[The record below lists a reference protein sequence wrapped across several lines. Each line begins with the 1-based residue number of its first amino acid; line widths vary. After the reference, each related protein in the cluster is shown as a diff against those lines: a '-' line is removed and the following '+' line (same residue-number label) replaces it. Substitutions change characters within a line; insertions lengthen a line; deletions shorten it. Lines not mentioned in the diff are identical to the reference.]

1 MATRSTIAVQHADGT
16 VSQIYAHWDGYLDGN
31 GQLLHTYYNSQE
43 LAEALVSLG
52 SISSLAER
60 RDPLGT
66 THTFDSPEKDVT
78 VYYGRDRGE
87 TEVEPTVYTNFSD
100 YKKNGDSQ
108 EYDYVFMGGEWFVRY
123 YGTSNGFV
131 ALATALDNETAE

>member
-1 MATRSTIAVQHADGT
+1 MATRSTIAVQQADGT

-31 GQLLHTYYNSQE
+31 GQLLQTYYNSQE

-66 THTFDSPEKDVT
+66 THTYDTPEKDVT

-108 EYDYVFMGGEWFVRY
+108 EYDYVFMGGEWFVSCY
-123 YGTSNGFV
+123 ETNDKFV
-131 ALATALDNETAE
+131 ALAQVLANENA